1 MTVPTTTAPRHVVE
15 VTAHGA
21 DPTGLRDSSAA
32 VRDAIAAARRAGGPV
47 TLRFAPG
54 TYAFRASSAVRRE
67 LYVSNTVGAD
77 PRYRE
82 KAIGILLEGFDDI
95 EIDGGGALFEY
106 HGRQTTI
113 AVIDCGRAELHDFA
127 VDMVQPTVVE
137 VTVRETGVAG
147 GRPYR
152 LVSVP
157 PGTDVRP
164 HGRTVTWRGET
175 GPDGGEPAWTG
186 EGALDYC
193 QVLDPRVSRT
203 RRTECPLF
211 DHVERVTAAPGGLR
225 IDYRADAPVPDDE
238 GLVYQLRHTD
248 RDHPGVFVLESGYA
262 RFHAVRFGYLHGF
275 GLLAQSGGDLL
286 VQSCV
291 FATREGTG
299 RTTAGFAD
307 FVQAS
312 GLSGRVVVEDCRF
325 DGAHDDAIN
334 VHGLYLRVD
343 RVDGDELELSYPHP
357 ETAGF
362 PQFSAGERCEIVRVD
377 DGTVVATDVEVLGV
391 DGPSGR
397 DHAHD
402 LTRMRIRCAG
412 PLPGAVTASAPGE
425 LAVENITRTP
435 AVTVRRSTFLNL
447 PTRGVLVST
456 RKPVLIE
463 DCVFTGLGMAG
474 VLITCEAG
482 SYWESGPVADC
493 TVRDNRF
500 EELGGPAVQ
509 ISPPH
514 FPAGGRSVHRGIRV
528 LGNHVSNCAPW
539 PHEGDEDRWLGP
551 EARHWIV
558 DATSVDGLV
567 VLDNTAA
574 SGSLSVRLDHCPG
587 AEVGAGSG
595 SPVRVSPAGAADGG
609 DAAGPSAGVRGQNWS

>member
-1 MTVPTTTAPRHVVE
+1 MTEPTTTPPRHIVE

-21 DPTGLRDSSAA
+21 DPTGRRDASRA
-32 VRDAIAAARRAGGPV
+32 VRDAVAAAHQAGGPV
-47 TLRFAPG
+47 TIRFEPG
-54 TYAFRASSAVRRE
+54 TYAFWASAATRRE
-67 LYVSNTVGAD
+67 LYVSNTVGVD

-106 HGRQTTI
+106 HGLQTTI

-137 VTVRETGVAG
+137 MTVREAG
-147 GRPYR
+147 IADGGPFR

-164 HGRTVTWRGET
+164 SGRTVRWLGEIDP
-175 GPDGGEPAWTG
+175 GSGEPAWDG

-193 QVLDPRVSRT
+193 QVLDPRTNRT
-203 RRTECPLF
+203 WRTECPLF
-211 DHVERVTAAPGGLR
+211 DHVERVTSTSDGLR
-225 IDYRADAPVPDDE
+225 IDYRADAPAPDDQ

-248 RDHPGVFVLESGYA
+248 RDHPGAFVLESGSA
-262 RFHAVRFGYLHGF
+262 RFRDVRFGYLHGF

-286 VQSCV
+286 VQNCT
-291 FATREGTG
+291 FAAREGTG

-312 GLSGRVVVEDCRF
+312 GLRGRVVVEDCRF

-343 RVDGDELELSYPHP
+343 RVDGDELELTYPHP

-377 DGTVVATDVEVLGV
+377 DGAVVATDVEVLSV

-412 PLPGAVTASAPGE
+412 PLPDAVAASAPGE

-435 AVTVRRSTFLNL
+435 AVTVRRSTFENL
-447 PTRGVLVST
+447 PTRGALVST
-456 RKPVLIE
+456 RKPILIE
-463 DCVFTGLGMAG
+463 DCVFRGLGMAG
-474 VLITCEAG
+474 VLITAEAG
-482 SYWESGPVADC
+482 SYWESGPVTDC
-493 TVRDNRF
+493 TIRGNRF
-500 EELGGPAVQ
+500 EQLGGPAVL
-509 ISPPH
+509 ISPDQFH
-514 FPAGGRSVHRGIRV
+514 ADGASLHRDIRV
-528 LGNHVSNCAPW
+528 LGNEVSDCAPW
-539 PHEGDEDRWLGP
+539 PHDADESGP
-551 EARHWIV
+551 EAGNWIV
-558 DATSVDGLV
+558 DATSVAGLV
-567 VLDNTAA
+567 VTDNTTAA
-574 SGSLSVRLDHCPG
+574 GALSVRLDHCPG
-587 AEVGAGSG
+587 ARVNAGSG
-595 SPVRVSPAGAADGG
+595 SPVGVSRTDV
-609 DAAGPSAGVRGQNWS
+609 DAS